1 MHRLTSLLA
10 LSILLLIG
18 AANTQAADIDFDALK
33 GRVVLL
39 DFWASWCGP
48 CRKSFPWMQQM
59 EDKYKEEGLTVIAVN
74 LDSEPEMA
82 GEFLQTYQPTFR
94 IEYDP
99 EGELK
104 DLFGVRAMPTSFL
117 INREGQV
124 ETRHMGFRL
133 TQTEA
138 YEDEIKALLQAGGQ

>member
-1 MHRLTSLLA
+1 NHTS
-10 LSILLLIG
+10 
-18 AANTQAADIDFDALK
+18 TQAADIDFDSLK

-59 EDKYKEEGLTVIAVN
+59 EDKYKSSGLTVIAVN
-74 LDSEPEMA
+74 LDSDPEMA
-82 GEFLQTYQPTFR
+82 NEFLQTYEPSFR

-99 EGELK
+99 EGVLK
-104 DLFGVRAMPTSFL
+104 DMFGVRAMPTSFL

-124 ETRHMGFRL
+124 ESRQMGFR
-133 TQTEA
+133 TSQQDV
-138 YEDEIKALLQAGGQ
+138 YEEELHSLLNQKPTKPSQ